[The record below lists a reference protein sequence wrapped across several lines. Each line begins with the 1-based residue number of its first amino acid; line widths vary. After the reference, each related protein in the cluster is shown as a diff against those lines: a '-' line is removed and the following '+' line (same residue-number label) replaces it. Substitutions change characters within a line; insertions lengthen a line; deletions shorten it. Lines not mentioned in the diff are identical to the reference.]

1 VKIIIRSITIILLIL
16 FSSSSAYTYSG
27 EKEIDYKKIEVKG
40 ELSNELIYSGLNESS
55 PYNLNNWQGI
65 RNWSDRLKF
74 MIELDTKDF
83 LEVMRFKSNW
93 YNKNDLDEFSS
104 RGILTR
110 CYLDLDLE
118 KLTNL
123 SGLQLRLGRQ
133 RLPWGLGFIWNPVED
148 SIDTPREI
156 LNLTERVNEIKGNDA
171 LKLDIPFSDH
181 SSLSI
186 STIFDDYSIDRVAF
200 RLNLL
205 FLDWDLSFTGVSG
218 NKDERPIMG
227 INFSKTAFEKLNLHG
242 AVAVK
247 MGSRIKED
255 KNRDFL
261 KYVLGGDYIFGG
273 SKFFQIRLEFYHNEE
288 GFRDIKDYITFLLQ
302 NPDRNIPSGRVM
314 RDYIYAGI
322 THDFSNKIIA
332 NLHTFLNLND
342 KSYLINPELK
352 VLLNPKTEIS
362 LLGGFLEGNSD
373 TEFGSLPKERTTIF
387 KIKRY
392 F

>member
-1 VKIIIRSITIILLIL
+1 MKIIIRYFTIILLIL
-16 FSSSSAYTYSG
+16 FSSSSAYSG
-27 EKEIDYKKIEVKG
+27 EKGFDWKRIDVKG
-40 ELSNELIYSGLNESS
+40 ELSNELIYSSLNRAS

-65 RNWSDRLKF
+65 RNWSDTLKF
-74 MIELDTKDF
+74 MIELDTIDF
-83 LEVMRFKSNW
+83 LEEMRFKTNW
-93 YNKNDLDEFSS
+93 YNKNALDEFSS

-133 RLPWGLGFIWNPVED
+133 RLPWGVGFIWNPVED
-148 SIDTPREI
+148 SIDTPKDI
-156 LNLTERVNEIKGNDA
+156 VNLTEAVNEIKGNDA
-171 LKLDIPFSDH
+171 LKLDVPFNDYVF
-181 SSLSI
+181 LSI
-186 STIFDDYSIDRVAF
+186 STIFDDSSIDRVAF
-200 RLNLL
+200 RLNLF
-205 FLDWDLSFTGVSG
+205 FLDWDLSFTGTSG

-227 INFSKTAFEKLNLHG
+227 FNFSKIAFEKLNLHG

-247 MGSRIKED
+247 RGSRIKED

-273 SKFFQIRLEFYHNEE
+273 SKFFQVRFELYHNEE
-288 GFRDIKDYITFLLQ
+288 GFSDIKDYITFLLQ
-302 NPDRNIPSGRVM
+302 NPDRNIRSGRVM

-322 THDFSNKIIA
+322 TYDFTNKIIA

-352 VLLNPKTEIS
+352 ILLNPKTEIS
-362 LLGGFLEGNSD
+362 LLGGFLGGSLD
-373 TEFGSLPKERTTIF
+373 TEFRSLPKERTIIF

-392 F
+392 L